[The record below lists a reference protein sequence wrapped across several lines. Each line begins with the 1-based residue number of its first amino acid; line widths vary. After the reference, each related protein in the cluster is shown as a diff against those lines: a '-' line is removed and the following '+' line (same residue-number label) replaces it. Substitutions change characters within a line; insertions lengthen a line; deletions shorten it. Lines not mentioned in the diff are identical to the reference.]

1 MGYVEV
7 TTDLERDYGNML
19 GVISKSKGHTREL
32 PMRIEAP
39 QLDRVWFATLS
50 SSANVKEIVTKLPGI
65 LAASTPA
72 AMPELGIVRLD
83 SRPAGNDSG
92 VILLYPDGI
101 SGSIDVTWAEALEAL
116 NGILGSPRLE
126 SKYKKLR
133 KAPGA
138 EKHIFLGTTPTTP
151 WPLHFALSLDVDTL
165 PYSPPGL
172 PGDITNLW
180 VMGAQMPERCLA
192 WSAEHGWLDVMK
204 HWRTP

>member
-1 MGYVEV
+1 VIQDDNSADGIPDFRIEHPHGQMGYVEV

-116 NGILGSPRLE
+116 NGILGSPRL
-126 SKYKKLR
+126 SPSTRSY
-133 KAPGA
+133 
-138 EKHIFLGTTPTTP
+138 EKHLEPRSTSFLAQR
-151 WPLHFALSLDVDTL
+151 LL
-165 PYSPPGL
+165 PHGHCTSPYRLMWIPFH
-172 PGDITNLW
+172 IARQ
-180 VMGAQMPERCLA
+180 VCQEI
-192 WSAEHGWLDVMK
+192 
-204 HWRTP
+204 